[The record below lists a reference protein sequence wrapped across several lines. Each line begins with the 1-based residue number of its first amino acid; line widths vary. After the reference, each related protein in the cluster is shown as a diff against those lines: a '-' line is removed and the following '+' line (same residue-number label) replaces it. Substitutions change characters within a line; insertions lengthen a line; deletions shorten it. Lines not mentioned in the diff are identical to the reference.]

1 MHHNTGRGINGQCC
15 GIYDTVIRL
24 DEFHTEIAQIDGLTE
39 LHYFT
44 LGLLHEIVLGQLVLD
59 NTHGQAGS
67 VDGNINI
74 PQHIRQCSDMI
85 LMSVGDD
92 KTLYLVDIVLQISHI
107 RDDQIDSQHIICR
120 ERQTTV
126 HHNNTVLI
134 LEGSN
139 VHTDLL
145 QASQRNDLQ
154 T

>member
-1 MHHNTGRGINGQCC
+1 M
-15 GIYDTVIRL
+15 IRL
-24 DEFHTEIAQIDGLTE
+24 DEFHTEIAQINGLTE

-92 KTLYLVDIVLQISHI
+92 ETFYLVDVILQVGYI
-107 RDDQIDSQHIICR
+107 RNDQIDSQHIVLR
-120 ERQTTV
+120 ERKTTV
-126 HHNNTVLI
+126 YNYNTVTI
-134 LEGSN
+134 LKSSN